1 MRRSTVTSNNV
12 MEVKMFVH
20 NSPDAAEKALNDWLP
35 SQKIKVCYVTQS
47 QCEKQGRFVIVVSV
61 FYEKQ

>member
-1 MRRSTVTSNNV
+1 